1 MNRVIIYNVQFDDHI
16 WSTTACKKLCGQRN
30 PGAIQGKTTVP
41 RSSESWRKQVLFI
54 MSHMIEAA
62 TKVLIKSRENRGAPH
77 ANSEAL
83 RSRTEA
89 KPTEM
94 WVGRSPHN

>member
-1 MNRVIIYNVQFDDHI
+1 MNHVIIYNVQFDDHI

-30 PGAIQGKTTVP
+30 PGPIRRKTIVP
-41 RSSESWRKQVLFI
+41 RSSESRRKQALFI
-54 MSHMIEAA
+54 MSHMIEA
-62 TKVLIKSRENRGAPH
+62 TKVLIKSRENIGAPH

-83 RSRTEA
+83 GSRTEA
-89 KPTEM
+89 KPAEV